1 MKSNT
6 GQYNKGISGN
16 QQGRPAEPKE
26 ALARLKKFTD
36 KRSPAA
42 YKNLS
47 KAIEAN
53 EPWAIELVF
62 KELLPNTDSLR
73 LDIDFNNPDKV
84 KAIIDAILSSLS
96 ERKYL
101 TVSESCQ
108 VLSSLAYLRMAES
121 DSHLPKVN

>member
-6 GQYNKGISGN
+6 GQYNKGTSGN
-16 QQGRPAEPKE
+16 RQGRPAEPKE

-36 KRSPAA
+36 KRSPNA
-42 YKNLS
+42 YKHLS

-121 DSHLPKVN
+121 DSHLPKFN

>member
-6 GQYNKGISGN
+6 GQYNKGTSGN
-16 QQGRPAEPKE
+16 TQGRPAEPKE

-36 KRSPAA
+36 KRSPTA
-42 YKNLS
+42 YKHLS

-84 KAIIDAILSSLS
+84 KAMIDAILSSLS

-108 VLSSLAYLRMAES
+108 VLNSLAYLRKVGL
-121 DSHLPKVN
+121 DSHLPKFN

>member
-6 GQYNKGISGN
+6 GQYNKGTSGN
-16 QQGRPAEPKE
+16 RQGRPVEPKE

-42 YKNLS
+42 YKHLS
-47 KAIEAN
+47 KAVEAN
-53 EPWAIELVF
+53 ETWAIELVF

-73 LDIDFNNPDKV
+73 LDIDLNNPDKV
-84 KAIIDAILSSLS
+84 KAMIDAILSSLS
-96 ERKYL
+96 DREYL

-121 DSHLPKVN
+121 DSHLPKFN

>member
-16 QQGRPAEPKE
+16 KQGRPVEPKE
-26 ALARLKKFTD
+26 ALAKLKKFTD

-47 KAIEAN
+47 KALEAN

-62 KELLPNTDSLR
+62 QELIPNSDSLR
-73 LDIDFNNPDKV
+73 LDIDLNNPDKIG
-84 KAIIDAILSSLS
+84 AMIDAILSSLS
-96 ERKYL
+96 KREHL
-101 TVSESCQ
+101 TVSQSCQ
-108 VLSSLAYLRMAES
+108 VLNSLAYLRKAEL
-121 DSHLPKVN
+121 DIHLPKFN